1 MDHTRSRL
9 PGSFADH
16 SPPEGGERDSV
27 WKRGGAGFP
36 YRPDRASGGTRSSKS
51 LTSGE
56 PDLDLKV
63 PCAPHEADPGHT
75 YRLAQS
81 LSESPSSSWE
91 PFPSDLTRI
100 PVPDRVMD
108 RLDGL
113 SGCAAR
119 LCLLMI
125 RASYSW
131 VADLEQYRASSRRF
145 TAREIEEEAG
155 GLGMS
160 RESLRRA
167 AEELEARGWV
177 NCRRREGRATTYRW
191 TLSVPQARY
200 TPVPAPLLHAHQAL
214 SHSALTLL
222 LCVLR
227 ATWGWTTG
235 EDGAT
240 LYRRTAT
247 LSTSDLRKMAGLS
260 RPTIRSVQEELRA
273 RSALYARREHRG
285 ATYEW
290 AVDLS
295 FFRHH
300 LQKSSSP
307 SDRVESSHNTRGRE
321 AHPDDAR
328 TEGKRKGPAY
338 RVSELWEEEAIRVL
352 SADPIGMAPGAARD
366 IVIRRARSVVEE
378 AIRAYRRRRA
388 DIDRPAGWLY
398 TAISELWFGSSIPNK
413 APDVRQS
420 SSGDPIASAFE
431 ALVGQQEGWEWDA
444 GEQETTVEAEGLD
457 VPQEPTPGVTHS
469 RMIELIDELGQPP
482 HGWEPV
488 ERKGRDPLFVPTPEL
503 GNWCWRRQDTGGEA
517 FQEAAEQ
524 VVQIR
529 RRYEDR

>member
-1 MDHTRSRL
+1 MKDRPSGISTLRH
-9 PGSFADH
+9 A
-16 SPPEGGERDSV
+16 PEGGSERA
-27 WKRGGAGFP
+27 RG
-36 YRPDRASGGTRSSKS
+36 T
-51 LTSGE
+51 LT
-56 PDLDLKV
+56 V

-81 LSESPSSSWE
+81 LRESPAREWE

-131 VADLEQYRASSRRF
+131 VADLGQFRASSRRF

-160 RESLRRA
+160 RESLRGA
-167 AEELEARGWV
+167 AEELEARGWID
-177 NCRRREGRATTYRW
+177 CRRREGRATTYRW

-200 TPVPAPLLHAHQAL
+200 TPVPAPLFHAHQAL

-227 ATWGWTTG
+227 ATWGWTTR

-240 LYRRTAT
+240 LYRAAAA
-247 LSTSDLRKMAGLS
+247 LSTSDLRKMTGLS
-260 RPTIRSVQEELRA
+260 RPTLRSVQEELRA
-273 RSALYARREHRG
+273 KSALYARREHRG

-300 LQKSSSP
+300 LQNSYTP
-307 SDRVESSHNTRGRE
+307 SNCVENSHNTRGRE
-321 AHPDDAR
+321 AHPDDAH
-328 TEGKRKGPAY
+328 TKGKRKGNAY
-338 RVSELWEEEAIRVL
+338 RVTEPWEEAAIRVL

-366 IVIRRARSVVEE
+366 IVIRRAKSVVEG
-378 AIRAYRRRRA
+378 AIRAYRRQRA
-388 DIDRPAGWLY
+388 DIDRPAGWLH
-398 TAISELWFGSSIPNK
+398 TAIEKLWFGPSISNK
-413 APDVRQS
+413 SPDVRQS
-420 SSGDPIASAFE
+420 SGGDPIASAFE

-444 GEQETTVEAEGLD
+444 GEQEKASGAEGLD
-457 VPQEPTPGVTHS
+457 VPREPTPGVTHA

-488 ERKGRDPLFVPTPEL
+488 ERPDRDPLFVPTPEL
-503 GNWCWRRQDTGGEA
+503 GNWAWRRQDTGDEA
-517 FQEAAEQ
+517 FQEAAER

-529 RRYEDR
+529 KRYEDR